1 MMTLDLTVRAST
13 YGKPPADLA
22 ARVNEFTKRER
33 LRRGARAFL
42 PFFGA
47 GCGLL
52 LVPPHIALAPALD
65 DRRGSCS
72 GGGAT
77 GSEREFVSLTGA
89 CPDCGKPEPVD
100 LPEALPA
107 IQRCKGC
114 GSFLKLTLGD
124 G

>member
-1 MMTLDLTVRAST
+1 MTTVDLTVRAST
-13 YGKPPADLA
+13 YGKTPTDLV
-22 ARVNEFTKRER
+22 ARVHEFTQRER

-52 LVPPHIALAPALD
+52 LVPPHVVWLLLWTSVGIVFGRKRYRQA
-65 DRRGSCS
+65 
-72 GGGAT
+72 
-77 GSEREFVSLTGA
+77 REFVSLQGV
-89 CPDCGKPEPVD
+89 CPDCGKPEPVA

-107 IQRCKGC
+107 IERCKSC